1 MGDEAAPQ
9 GMWCKVCKEPVTLTG
24 AADLPQEMRAAVH
37 VATGTEAGPGPG
49 DGTHLAVPT
58 PQDPVFREQAD
69 RIERDFPPLK
79 LSVRL
84 GYFWAT
90 WRPDAVRPAGAA
102 PFYTA
107 RDEQEMRER
116 LHAVL
121 AGQAV
126 PTS

>member
-24 AADLPQEMRAAVH
+24 AADLPQEMRAAAH

-58 PQDPVFREQAD
+58 PQDPVLQEQAD
-69 RIERDFPPLK
+69 EIERDFPQFK
-79 LSVRL
+79 ESVRL
-84 GYFWAT
+84 GYFRAA
-90 WRPDAVRPAGAA
+90 WRPEAVRPAGAA
-102 PFYTA
+102 PFCTA

-116 LHAVL
+116 LRVVL

-126 PTS
+126 PAS